1 MNLNFKS
8 IIIRYRVPD
17 LLFIL
22 ALGCSSQVLAEKN
35 VINTPSRENL
45 ERFDSEPLI
54 NTKDD
59 LSLRDAIH
67 LMLQNNPELSSFSK
81 EVRALD
87 GIIIQAGKFRNPE
100 LAVESEDLNARPNST
115 AAQMTSIRFSQLIEL
130 GGKRSARVY
139 AASVSQELASR
150 NYESKR
156 LELIARVANVFIK
169 VLAGQERLRL
179 AEESIGLANKLVR
192 SAAKRVEAGKAPPI
206 EETKA
211 KIAFSTTSIELE
223 QTRRELT
230 AARKQLSLL
239 WRSSSPQFG
248 RVIGN
253 IQSRKKPYRS
263 S

>member
-100 LAVESEDLNARPNST
+100 LAVES
-115 AAQMTSIRFSQLIEL
+115 
-130 GGKRSARVY
+130 
-139 AASVSQELASR
+139 
-150 NYESKR
+150 
-156 LELIARVANVFIK
+156 
-169 VLAGQERLRL
+169 
-179 AEESIGLANKLVR
+179 
-192 SAAKRVEAGKAPPI
+192 
-206 EETKA
+206 
-211 KIAFSTTSIELE
+211 
-223 QTRRELT
+223 
-230 AARKQLSLL
+230 
-239 WRSSSPQFG
+239 
-248 RVIGN
+248 
-253 IQSRKKPYRS
+253 
-263 S
+263 